1 MTGALGVHYAHALAD
16 TVFTSESGLKPEQA
30 LAQLGDA
37 VSTVDGSKELQDAL
51 LSPAISKDKKIK
63 VVSDLAE
70 LLGAHRIIRN
80 FLSVVVTHRRIREL
94 PAILREFRQIVDE
107 KLGIVSAEI
116 VSAKELTGQERQ
128 QVEHALGQKLGKS
141 IRANYRVNPSL
152 LGGVRAR
159 VASREYDA
167 TLQGKLQALR
177 QRLVA
182 Q

>member
-1 MTGALGVHYAHALAD
+1 MTGALAVHYADALAD
-16 TVFTSESGLKPEQA
+16 TVFAPTSGLTPDQA
-30 LAQLGDA
+30 VAQLRDA
-37 VSTVDGSKELQDAL
+37 VATVEGSKELQEAL
-51 LSPAISKDKKIK
+51 LSPAVNKGTKIR
-63 VVSDLAE
+63 VVSDLAK
-70 LLGAHRIIRN
+70 LLGIHRIIQN

-94 PAILREFRQIVDE
+94 PAILREFGRIVDE

-116 VSAKELTGQERQ
+116 VSAKELTGQEQQ
-128 QVEHALGQKLGKS
+128 QVEHALAQKLGKT
-141 IRANYRVNPSL
+141 IRANYRVNPAL

-167 TLQGKLQALR
+167 TLEGKLQALR

>member
-1 MTGALGVHYAHALAD
+1 MTGALAVHYARALAD
-16 TVFTSESGLKPEQA
+16 TVFQSDSRLRPEEA
-30 LAQLGDA
+30 LTQLGDA
-37 VSTVDGSKELQDAL
+37 VSTVEGSKELQDAL
-51 LSPAISKDKKIK
+51 LSPAISKGKKTQVI
-63 VVSDLAE
+63 SELADL
-70 LLGAHRIIRN
+70 LKAHRIIRN
-80 FLSVVVTHRRIREL
+80 FLAVVVTHRRIREL
-94 PAILREFRQIVDE
+94 PAIFREFGHIVDE

-116 VSAKELTGQERQ
+116 VSAKELTGQERK
-128 QVEHALGQKLGKS
+128 QVENALGQKLGKN

-177 QRLVA
+177 QRLVS